1 MRNSIKDLL
10 RTPLTKSQ
18 KRPLLLIL
26 VTLVNAIM
34 LIHNFTLHTANDKIL
49 QTVQAY
55 HAQIDYATDCQLIT
69 KFIPELSPPPIRFQ
83 DTSGAEHL
91 YYCTHITVERSHFD
105 DSDPHTWHVVKNS
118 EKYETERVDLPDYTD
133 CLDQIFYHSYSYSS
147 YDGPQP
153 RLETHQ
159 IRQLGD
165 TYYIVECDYDCMP
178 STVDIDDPDAVTDFL
193 LQQDS
198 PRFTLYFI
206 PLPQPNSTQIQHI
219 RNNNP
224 NIIYNSSEN
233 STCTCNYSNTGTN
246 CKCTKCQPTG

>member
-10 RTPLTKSQ
+10 KIPLTENQ
-18 KRPLLLIL
+18 KHALLFIL

-34 LIHNFTLHTANDKIL
+34 LIHNFTLHSANDKIL
-49 QTVQAY
+49 QTIQAY
-55 HAQIDYATDCQLIT
+55 HAQIDYATNCQLIT
-69 KFIPELSPPPIRFQ
+69 EFIPELSPPPIRLQ
-83 DTSGAEHL
+83 DESGTERL
-91 YYCTHITVERSHFD
+91 YYCTHITVERSHFG

-133 CLDQIFYHSYSYSS
+133 CLDQIFYHSYFDSS

-165 TYYIVECDYDCMP
+165 TYYTVECDYDCAP
-178 STVDIDDPDAVTDFL
+178 SSVDMENSDAVTDFL

-219 RNNNP
+219 KNRNP

-233 STCTCNYSNTGTN
+233 NTCNCNYSNTN
-246 CKCTKCQPTG
+246 ANYKCAEFQLAG